1 MAADQGSYG
10 KHFITLVMSDRVFTT
25 ATWAGNAPLDWET
38 NMKSIIAT
46 AVLFIAASSA
56 FAKDPVFH
64 QQGTI
69 TNMDAVECGVDEN
82 SGKSLAGEVLG
93 TDSGHKKTR
102 ELLCQEYVLKTDR
115 IMYRI
120 RPRDEKHPVLL
131 PVGETAEFR
140 IKKDK
145 MLLSIPELGDKEREY
160 SVTSMQIIAPQS
172 DVNRSALVK

>member
-1 MAADQGSYG
+1 MNRTFTIAILVLAAL
-10 KHFITLVMSDRVFTT
+10 T
-25 ATWAGNAPLDWET
+25 
-38 NMKSIIAT
+38 
-46 AVLFIAASSA
+46 A
-56 FAKDPVFH
+56 FAKEPVFH

-82 SGKSLAGEVLG
+82 SGKSFAGEVLG

-131 PVGETAEFR
+131 PVGERAEFR

-145 MLLSIPELGDKEREY
+145 LLLSIPELDNKEREY
-160 SVTSMQIIAPQS
+160 SVTSMQMIAPQS
-172 DVNRSALVK
+172 DVNRTAAVK

>member
-1 MAADQGSYG
+1 MNRTFTIGILVLAA
-10 KHFITLVMSDRVFTT
+10 L
-25 ATWAGNAPLDWET
+25 P
-38 NMKSIIAT
+38 
-46 AVLFIAASSA
+46 A
-56 FAKDPVFH
+56 FAKEPVFH

-82 SGKSLAGEVLG
+82 SGKSFAGEVLG

-120 RPRDEKHPVLL
+120 RPREEKHPVLL
-131 PVGETAEFR
+131 PVGERAEFR

-145 MLLSIPELGDKEREY
+145 LLLSIPELDNKEREY
-160 SVTSMQIIAPQS
+160 SVTSMQMIAPQS
-172 DVNRSALVK
+172 DMNR